1 VRSLFV
7 MDPLERIAVRSDS
20 TCALMRSA
28 TARGDAPW
36 FTTPDRLWW
45 RTGVAGA
52 RAAPCPTTGD
62 PARFEPGPFEDVPLS
77 AFDVVW
83 MRKDPPVDDAFLAAT
98 RLLCCA
104 PVPVVN
110 DPRGL
115 LRVHEKWWA
124 VERFSRFMPP
134 TLVSSRPSDV
144 RAFVDEVG
152 PAVLKPLDGNG
163 GRGVFRTG
171 PGDGNLPAMVEML
184 TSEGRVPLMAQRFV
198 SEVAAGDK
206 RILLFDGHP
215 AGAVNRVPQAGDH
228 RANLHVGGMAVATVL
243 TERDRE
249 ICDALGPALRALG
262 QVFVGIDVIG
272 PWLTEINVTSPTGL
286 QEAGRFSG
294 RDLAGELLDV
304 VEDWRHRPHGEA

>member
-1 VRSLFV
+1 
-7 MDPLERIAVRSDS
+7 
-20 TCALMRSA
+20 
-28 TARGDAPW
+28 
-36 FTTPDRLWW
+36 
-45 RTGVAGA
+45 
-52 RAAPCPTTGD
+52 
-62 PARFEPGPFEDVPLS
+62 
-77 AFDVVW
+77 
-83 MRKDPPVDDAFLAAT
+83 
-98 RLLCCA
+98 
-104 PVPVVN
+104 
-110 DPRGL
+110 
-115 LRVHEKWWA
+115 
-124 VERFSRFMPP
+124 
-134 TLVSSRPSDV
+134 
-144 RAFVDEVG
+144 
-152 PAVLKPLDGNG
+152 
-163 GRGVFRTG
+163 
-171 PGDGNLPAMVEML
+171 
-184 TSEGRVPLMAQRFV
+184 MAQRFV